1 MSEVTSMAVNRQNS
15 RSSVREVEPKYLRP
29 SEWMKATGMSV
40 GATYRAL
47 YANRIRGIRVGKSWF
62 IPVSELEDFFDR
74 EAA

>member
-1 MSEVTSMAVNRQNS
+1 MTGKQQAS
-15 RSSVREVEPKYLRP
+15 RSSAREVEPQYIRP

-47 YANRIRGIRVGKSWF
+47 YANKIKGVQVGRSWF
-62 IPVSELEDFFDR
+62 IPVSELTEFFER